1 MDDFQIIDLKTVKR
15 ESDQDTLPPNDF
27 HTPLESTKEDNLNVN
42 LKVSG
47 AGDDKSFYSKHY
59 SGHNSENLIIKQNNL
74 KIHFSYY
81 RINGMYFVNIN
92 GEHVFDFKRLLLID
106 WMTNIK
112 YDTDPLKCDLKIKN
126 ANLGEI
132 IIPNCNVKMFEKGV
146 KEINQWIKKQS
157 NIVKDIYNFVF

>member
-1 MDDFQIIDLKTVKR
+1 MEDYQIINKDKYTDK
-15 ESDQDTLPPNDF
+15 ENDKNND
-27 HTPLESTKEDNLNVN
+27 EDST
-42 LKVSG
+42 
-47 AGDDKSFYSKHY
+47 DKSFYSKHY
-59 SGHNSENLIIKQNNL
+59 LGHNSENLIIKQKNL

-106 WMTNIK
+106 WMTNVK
-112 YDTDPLKCDLKIKN
+112 NENTDDCNLKIKN

-132 IIPNCNVKMFEKGV
+132 IIPNCNVKMFEKGI
-146 KEINQWIKKQS
+146 KEIHQWIKKQS